1 MITPGNCA
9 ECIVYTSSPTYRLR
23 SRTPKPMDPTTI
35 DRSLSRDLDVLR
47 CPGCGGEFHLGDET
61 SITNVAVSLRCD
73 R

>member
-1 MITPGNCA
+1 
-9 ECIVYTSSPTYRLR
+9 
-23 SRTPKPMDPTTI
+23 MDPTTI

-61 SITNVAVSLRCD
+61 PITNVAVSLRCD

>member
-9 ECIVYTSSPTYRLR
+9 ERIVHNCIHSYGLR

-35 DRSLSRDLDVLR
+35 DGPLSRDLDVLR
-47 CPGCGGEFHLGDET
+47 CPGYGGEFHLGDET
-61 SITNVAVSLRCD
+61 PITNVAVSLRCD